1 MRNWM
6 VDPIFGIGESRSIKR
21 IDIYWVDARIEEAK
35 KQYSRCLALNPAHH
49 YARMKLDYLGIE

>member
-1 MRNWM
+1 M

-35 KQYSRCLALNPAHH
+35 KQHIRCLALNPAHH